1 MDTKSLSFG
10 YRLNASPLLINRST
24 ERRKRKSDP
33 NRNDIRHARMFSLSS
48 SSSIQNAASRT
59 FGGGTHGLPS
69 GTRRAHFNHH
79 QQRSKSLQ
87 SDTNVSPK
95 KMASAFAFDDAS
107 PPSGEWEGHMV
118 DFIVDPETKLPNA
131 TKLPDYIVP
140 QAYDDW
146 EVFVYDWQTQCAMKA
161 NGSSVIYKDMKF
173 IPVAGCEVDASVIH
187 EQFEGEMMNV
197 QHFNEGSGDFNA
209 NDDQTVTHVLTR
221 KGGTDGEYIDS
232 EPFVRVRITQ
242 NREDAKR
249 DEVKVWREAYYEK
262 YTNGASLVASCGG
275 TKNTMKYGEYPRSEV
290 KFHQME
296 GVPKEA
302 ITQYNGLDIWT
313 FTDGRTFSCG
323 WLTPGGEHI
332 VSERVLEGSETI
344 SAKITRTSV

>member
-1 MDTKSLSFG
+1 LDIVSTPLH
-10 YRLNASPLLINRST
+10 LLINRST
-24 ERRKRKSDP
+24 ERREKRREKEKA
-33 NRNDIRHARMFSLSS
+33 IIRMFSSS

-197 QHFNEGSGDFNA
+197 RHFNEGSGDFNA